1 MYSLWLQNI
10 KKDKTASCKACSSQI
25 KQIKRTNYLIHT
37 VNSLLTIEDPMMIS
51 EDFFFPDFAKS
62 PSTKLYCWTNDF
74 FRLRFNSFSLY
85 GFATDSSWK
94 QPPFYTNGIRTV
106 RNIAH
111 FFSPP
116 APYTISTVD
125 GSIFCTFEGLT
136 RGRTSFYLS
145 QYMHNLWLLLTKL
158 YITQFSSLTDMF
170 HKI

>member
-1 MYSLWLQNI
+1 
-10 KKDKTASCKACSSQI
+10 
-25 KQIKRTNYLIHT
+25 
-37 VNSLLTIEDPMMIS
+37 MMIS

-116 APYTISTVD
+116 APYAISTVD

-170 HKI
+170 HKIWYKVFSLKLVILALAWTFLWLKTFPSINFYQKN

>member
-1 MYSLWLQNI
+1 M
-10 KKDKTASCKACSSQI
+10 
-25 KQIKRTNYLIHT
+25 
-37 VNSLLTIEDPMMIS
+37 TIEDPMMIS

-62 PSTKLYCWTNDF
+62 PSTKFYCWTNDF
-74 FRLRFNSFSLY
+74 FRLRFNSFPLY
-85 GFATDSSWK
+85 GFSTDSSRK

-106 RNIAH
+106 RNVAH
-111 FFSPP
+111 FFSPS
-116 APYTISTVD
+116 APYTISSVD